1 MARCAWRRAELEMAP
16 PVLTVAQHG
25 AVGAVALNNPPVN
38 ALSHPLR
45 LALLDALSNL
55 YADPAVQAIAVW
67 CEGRTFIAGADI
79 REFGK
84 PALLPDLPDVVEF
97 LDRAPKPVVAAIHG
111 TALGGGLELA
121 LACHFRIAAADA
133 KLGLPE
139 VTLGLLPGAGG
150 TQRLPRLIGVRA
162 SLEMIIGGVPVPAH
176 QALSLGLV
184 DGVFEGDAKA
194 AALAF
199 AERAIAEKL
208 PVRRVSELC
217 ARLDEPLVFEEYEEK
232 LAREWRGFLAPFRC
246 LRAVRAAVELPF
258 DEGLK
263 RERQLFSELMASS
276 ESKAQRHAFFAER
289 EVAKVPGLPENTP
302 ARPVRSAAVVGEG
315 ATAREVAQCFAD
327 AQLPVT
333 VLAETADA
341 LDRCL
346 YAIREHYTSGVARG
360 QWSRAEADVR
370 LALIRP
376 ALSYEELASAD
387 ILIEAGAEELDAK
400 REVFA
405 RLDKVG
411 KPSAIFATSAGSVDV
426 DALAAATRRPEAV
439 VAMHFASPPDRKKLL
454 ENVRGGSTGADVF
467 ATVMKLGKTLGK
479 VAVPVRGSV
488 AERLLARSSREAYLL
503 LEEGA
508 SREELDRAFQEFGF
522 RQAPFASLG
531 LAAVDAGSPQPQEL
545 GVRRGKISA
554 DEILERCIYA
564 VINEAALALEGGVV
578 ARPLDVDLI
587 WIHGHDFPVYRG
599 GPLFFADQVGLRTIY
614 DAILEYQRRFGGQ
627 HWSPAPLLE
636 RLVEEGRGFYAQAR

>member
-333 VLAETADA
+333 LLAETADA

-346 YAIREHYTSGVARG
+346 SAIREHYTSGVARG

-554 DEILERCIYA
+554 DEILERCIYG